1 MARKLPQTKVICIE
15 SMLLDKVPLGT
26 IADTLKVSYNAV
38 YYHKQRLD
46 LVALVPTIALGVPL
60 GRKRAFG
67 PSINE
72 VL

>member
-1 MARKLPQTKVICIE
+1 
-15 SMLLDKVPLGT
+15 MLLDKVPLGT
-26 IADTLKVSYNAV
+26 IMDTLKVLYNAV

-46 LVALVPTIALGVPL
+46 LLALVPTIALAVLL

-67 PSINE
+67 PSIDE

>member
-1 MARKLPQTKVICIE
+1 
-15 SMLLDKVPLGT
+15 MLLEGTAPGT
-26 IADTLKVSYNAV
+26 IADALKVSYNAV

-46 LVALVPTIALGVPL
+46 QLGPVPADAVASIV

-67 PSINE
+67 PGIDE